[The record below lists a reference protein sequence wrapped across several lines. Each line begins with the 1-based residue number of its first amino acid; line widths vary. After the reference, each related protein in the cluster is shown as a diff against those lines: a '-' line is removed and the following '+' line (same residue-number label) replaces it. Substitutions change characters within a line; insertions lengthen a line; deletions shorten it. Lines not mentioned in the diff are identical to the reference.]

1 MRKEKIVG
9 TLIILILIFA
19 VFAPVGAVSA
29 FAGSLSEYRQK
40 IQTVREELDFLRGH
54 DEETETAAEIRA
66 EEKAV
71 LTEIRKVLPPTET
84 VKLSPTAAAGADFEI
99 AHDWLLARLKAFEE
113 EPQSAKRNAILNEVV
128 ERLAAIEYK
137 LGELEKQE
145 IAARSKDEDKQ
156 KLREILARP
165 EYQKPEEQKEN
176 FLQKAWRDFWEW
188 LGKVFPKAKPVEGG
202 EAASARPLS
211 LVLQLLLWGVALG
224 LIAFLIYR
232 FAPFL
237 RARFLTREKT
247 KEKRRVILG
256 ETLTENQT
264 SGDLFGEAEKLAGEG
279 NQRAAIRKG
288 YIALLCELSDRKI
301 IGLAENK
308 TNRDY
313 LRDLR
318 RRRQSSSALYRNMT
332 ALTDSFERVWYGF
345 RDAKEQ
351 DWESFKEKY
360 QETVRDREIGN

>member
-19 VFAPVGAVSA
+19 AFVSVGAASA
-29 FAGSLSEYRQK
+29 LAAASVPEYREK
-40 IQTVREELDFLRGH
+40 IQAVREELDFLRGH
-54 DEETETAAEIRA
+54 DEETETAA
-66 EEKAV
+66 
-71 LTEIRKVLPPTET
+71 LTKIRKILPQTET
-84 VKLSPTAAAGADFEI
+84 VKVSSNAAAAGADFEV

-113 EPQSAKRNAILNEVV
+113 EPDSEKRNAILNEVV
-128 ERLAAIEYK
+128 ERLTAIEYK
-137 LGELEKQE
+137 LSELEKQE
-145 IAARSKDEDKQ
+145 IAAARAKDEDKQ

-202 EAASARPLS
+202 DGDASAQSLS
-211 LVLQLLLWGVALG
+211 LIVQLLLWGAALG
-224 LIAFLIYR
+224 LLAFLIYR

-237 RARFLTREKT
+237 RERFSTRGKT

-256 ETLTENQT
+256 ETLTEDQT

-279 NQRAAIRKG
+279 NLRAAMRKG
-288 YIALLCELSDRKI
+288 YIALLCELNDRKI
-301 IGLAENK
+301 IGLAEHK

-318 RRRQSSSALYRNMT
+318 RRRTSAALYQNMT

-345 RDAKEQ
+345 RDAKAQ
-351 DWESFKEKY
+351 DWERFREKY
-360 QETVRDREIGN
+360 QETVRDKEIKN